1 METHSADIGE
11 LLAQAARLWTQ
22 ALGRRLRDLGVLPG
36 QAAVLRLLWEQ
47 DGRTQAEL
55 RRLAGV
61 EQPTMAKTL
70 QRMVRDGLVRRD
82 PDPADRRK
90 RRVFLAAKALELR
103 AALSLAE
110 KDLEA
115 TALAGF
121 TDEDQERLARL
132 LTALGSGLRA
142 DLNEGAL
149 VLLDVVA
156 EEG

>member
-1 METHSADIGE
+1 METHSSDIGE

-22 ALGRRLRDLGVLPG
+22 AQGRRLRDLGVLPG

-70 QRMVRDGLVRRD
+70 QRMVRDGLVRRA

-90 RRVFLAAKALELR
+90 QRVHLAPRAQELR
-103 AALSLAE
+103 AALGLAE
-110 KDLEA
+110 KDMEA

-121 TDEDQERLARL
+121 TGEERERLARL
-132 LTALGSGLRA
+132 LAALGQGLRA
-142 DLNEGAL
+142 DLNEGPL

-156 EEG
+156 EG

>member
-1 METHSADIGE
+1 METHSSDIGE

-22 ALGRRLRDLGVLPG
+22 AQGRRLRDLGVLPG

-70 QRMVRDGLVRRD
+70 QRMVRDGLVRRE

-90 RRVFLAAKALELR
+90 QRVHLAPRAQELR

-110 KDLEA
+110 KDMEA

-121 TDEDQERLARL
+121 TGEERERLARL
-132 LTALGSGLRA
+132 LAALGQGLRA
-142 DLNEGAL
+142 DLNEGPL

-156 EEG
+156 ES

>member
-36 QAAVLRLLWEQ
+36 QAVV
-47 DGRTQAEL
+47 

-70 QRMVRDGLVRRD
+70 QRMVRDGLVRRE

-90 RRVFLAAKALELR
+90 QRVRLVPRVQELR
-103 AALSLAE
+103 AALGLAE
-110 KDLEA
+110 QELEA

-121 TDEDQERLARL
+121 TGEERERLARL

-142 DLNEGAL
+142 DLNDGPL
-149 VLLDVVA
+149 VLVDVVA
-156 EEG
+156 EA

>member
-47 DGRTQAEL
+47 DGRTQADL

-70 QRMVRDGLVRRD
+70 QRMVRDGLVRRE
-82 PDPADRRK
+82 PDPADRR
-90 RRVFLAAKALELR
+90 RQRVLLAPRAQDLR
-103 AALSLAE
+103 AAVGLAE
-110 KDLEA
+110 QELEA
-115 TALAGF
+115 TALASF
-121 TDEDQERLARL
+121 TGEERERLARRL
-132 LTALGSGLRA
+132 SALGEGLRA
-142 DLNEGAL
+142 DLDEGPL
-149 VLLDVVA
+149 VLVDVVA
-156 EEG
+156 GEG